1 MAKGNTC
8 HPIRILT
15 AASPLLLA
23 CAALLLCAYVP
34 AARAARAAPAPRR
47 AGLAPANTTLTSAE
61 TYTVSLPLVLPGCLP
76 PGPESTAC
84 AVVAQSAS
92 LYSGPGVEHYTW
104 LGLLPRG
111 TSVAPLA
118 QYGDY
123 AKVAAVV
130 DGRKQVGYLPKT
142 ALSRLPGELPELAA
156 TDVPWKEVDLV
167 QRLLLH
173 PNAAAV
179 GDAVV
184 LDNSASSGYDDV
196 MPLGV
201 DSVSPFSLTF
211 QIDTDDDSYGAV
223 KLADLAGAPADEWW
237 KGVRRIDLF
246 TDKGHLGFAI
256 YDGLS
261 SSPFVSREWNIG
273 DQQALTVASPDSTG
287 KVFII
292 LDQDGNQIDRL
303 DVTTMN
309 RHRLA
314 QGLFPAGKA
323 LLGRVVS
330 PGSRLTLRS
339 PSLSLEPT
347 GMLETPPAAASE
359 PTLRRL
365 ARSAGITMGT
375 EYAWWLMTTE
385 PQYWRTVEASYDTL
399 ILSQFSSPA
408 FWPARGVYDF
418 ASVDFDVNWALRYG
432 YRVRASHLVW
442 GALESDAVPDWL
454 VQGNF
459 TRDEYIRILQEHVKA
474 VVGHFK
480 GRVKEWSIANE
491 AANRSFYTGGDFWND
506 KIGPEYI
513 AMAFRWARAADPDA
527 VLIFND
533 TNNES
538 PRDEGTRQ
546 VIEKMLG
553 IVEEL
558 KAEGVP
564 IDVVGMQMH
573 LLQPGLSQIPPEKAD
588 VIATMKRFAALGV
601 KIYVT
606 EMDVNLEAVAG
617 AQSEKWQFEANLY
630 RDMVQACI
638 ESGVC
643 TSFATWGV
651 TDKYSW
657 LTCSDSWCLNLPHA
671 DPLLFDKDYAP
682 KPAFFAVRAALA
694 AAGADGGRDAE
705 QRSQ

>member
-1 MAKGNTC
+1 MTKGSSGT
-8 HPIRILT
+8 PFRILT
-15 AASPLLLA
+15 AVPPLLLA
-23 CAALLLCAYVP
+23 CAALLLCAYVSP
-34 AARAARAAPAPRR
+34 AQAAARRSQIEPAPAGG
-47 AGLAPANTTLTSAE
+47 ALKSAE
-61 TYTVSLPLVLPGCLP
+61 AYTVSLPVVLPGCRPLS
-76 PGPESTAC
+76 PGYSTC
-84 AVVAQSAS
+84 AVVARSAS
-92 LYSGPGVEHYTW
+92 LYSGPGVEYYTW
-104 LGLLPRG
+104 LGSLSPG

-118 QYGDY
+118 HYGDY
-123 AKVAAVV
+123 AKIAAIVG
-130 DGRKQVGYLPKT
+130 GREQVGFVPKN
-142 ALSRLPGELPELAA
+142 ALSMLPSELPELAV

-184 LDNSASSGYDDV
+184 LDNSASSDYDDV
-196 MPLGV
+196 MPLGL
-201 DSVSPFSLTF
+201 DSVSAFTLTF

-223 KLADLAGAPADEWW
+223 KLADLPAAPTDEWW
-237 KGVRRIDLF
+237 KDVRRLDLF
-246 TDKGHLGFAI
+246 TDKGSLGYAI

-261 SSPFVSREWNIG
+261 PSPFVSGIWNVS
-273 DQQALTVASPDSTG
+273 DQQALTIVSPDATG
-287 KVFII
+287 KMFVV
-292 LDQDGNQIDRL
+292 LDQNGNQIDRL
-303 DVTTMN
+303 DVTAMN
-309 RHRLA
+309 RPRLA
-314 QGLFPAGKA
+314 EGLFPSGRA

-339 PSLSLEPT
+339 LALALQPT
-347 GMLETPPAAASE
+347 GMLETPQAAASE
-359 PTLRRL
+359 PTLRRV
-365 ARSAGITMGT
+365 ARSAGIAMGT
-375 EYAWWLMTTE
+375 EYAWWLMTSE
-385 PQYWRTVEASYDTL
+385 PQYWRTVETSYDTL
-399 ILSQFSSPA
+399 ILSQFSSPS

-442 GALESDAVPDWL
+442 GALESNAVPDWL
-454 VQGNF
+454 VQSNF
-459 TRDEYIRILQEHVKA
+459 TRDEYIRILEEHVKT

-491 AANRSFYTGGDFWND
+491 AANRSFYPGGDFWND

-513 AMAFRWARAADPDA
+513 AMAFRWAREADPDA

-546 VIEKMLG
+546 VIEKMMG
-553 IVEEL
+553 IVKEL

-573 LLQPGLSQIPPEKAD
+573 LLQPGLSQSPPKKAD
-588 VIATMKRFAALGV
+588 VIDTMRQFAVLGV

-617 AQSEKWQFEANLY
+617 TQSEKWQFEANLY

-657 LTCSDSWCLNLPHA
+657 LTCSDSWCLNLPDA
-671 DPLLFDKDYAP
+671 DPLLFDKNYQP
-682 KPAFFAVRAALA
+682 KPAFFAVHSAFARA
-694 AAGADGGRDAE
+694 GVADRRHADL
-705 QRSQ
+705 RR